1 MVVTKSG
8 GLAPRCQFSLDKPY
22 SMVYA
27 SNIIEKEVIMKIGTK
42 IVGNYGAMIPLS
54 FGEIVKVD
62 KKTKLNG
69 GYGIDVKWSNGSITK
84 MMTSEVCTLELLPE
98 RGLSPIGYYTEEAYY
113 AAG

>member
-1 MVVTKSG
+1 
-8 GLAPRCQFSLDKPY
+8 
-22 SMVYA
+22 
-27 SNIIEKEVIMKIGTK
+27 MKIGTK
-42 IVGNYGAMIPLS
+42 IVGDFGAGISLW

-62 KKTKLNG
+62 KKTKLMG

-98 RGLSPIGYYTEEAYY
+98 RGLSTIGYYTEEAYY